1 MRTGAG
7 QITIRSSGDQFF
19 LENMMHMKVLIRTI
33 FFIGLCASLLVQSA
47 QAAENIKFKLV
58 HRYPVGG
65 DGKWDLLAFDAR
77 RHHLFI
83 SRSTHVQVIDADS
96 GIVAGDIPGTDGV
109 HGIALAEDLNTGFTS
124 NGKSNSIT
132 VFDLV
137 TLKVIATINI
147 SGLNPD
153 VILYEPKSKHIF
165 TFNGRSAN
173 ATVIDA
179 LSLKEIDTIA
189 LPGKPELAVSD
200 NAGRIFVNIEDKNEI
215 AVIDSASDKVL
226 KSYPLGNGIE
236 PTGLAIDRRH
246 ERLFSVCTN
255 RKMVI
260 LDSESGRVID
270 EVAIGDGPDS
280 AAFDQDLGIAF
291 SSNGD
296 GTLTLVKEDDQ
307 AHFSVMG
314 NVRTQMGARTMA
326 YDEVRHRAYLV
337 TASFGKTPPTIEGQ
351 PKPKPPI
358 IQNSFV
364 VLVVSSY
371 P

>member
-33 FFIGLCASLLVQSA
+33 FFIGLCASILVQSA
-47 QAAENIKFKLV
+47 QAAEIIKFKLV

-179 LSLKEIDTIA
+179 LSLKEIDTID

-200 NAGRIFVNIEDKNEI
+200 NAGKVFVNIEDKNEI
-215 AVIDSASDKVL
+215 AVIDSGTDKVL
-226 KSYPLGNGIE
+226 GSYALGSGVE
-236 PTGLAIDRRH
+236 PTGLAIDRQH
-246 ERLFSVCTN
+246 DRLFSVCAN

-260 LDSESGRVID
+260 LDSETGRIVSEVVIG
-270 EVAIGDGPDS
+270 EGPDS
-280 AAFDQDLGIAF
+280 AAFDQELGIAF
-291 SSNGD
+291 SSNEG
-296 GTLTLVKEDDQ
+296 GTLTVVAENDPE
-307 AHFSVMG
+307 HFSVLEDIK
-314 NVRTQMGARTMA
+314 TQKGARTMA
-326 YDEVRHRAYLV
+326 YDAVNHRAYLV
-337 TASFGKTPPTIEGQ
+337 TASFGKTPPASAEQ
-351 PKPKPPI
+351 PKPRPTI
-358 IQNSFV
+358 IQDSFV
-364 VLVVSSY
+364 VLVVSSH